1 MPIKKL
7 SLGAVL
13 ALLTVSRISAFLLD
27 SFPCRREGINTADL
41 LAVLLGGIAAGVL
54 FLPSLVGMRRSGGA
68 LLAPQSLPCQAVR
81 RTAWGI
87 YGAYLML
94 AAFRTVAQT
103 GLFLKVHIFS
113 LEVEWLFAAFILVFA
128 AFSAMQG
135 ITGIG
140 RAAPVMLTLVAIAV
154 LILLLSSLPLMDTL
168 WVTSPLWYGASQTA
182 FSVAD
187 TVAQNAELVL
197 FPLLLTCVRESDRS
211 RVRVWPAVLGWTV
224 AGMTV
229 LLNILLVCSGS
240 DGGQLFPYYQ
250 VAAVVTSKNGISP
263 EAVLVGFWLLSVF
276 LRVTLLLNVSVH
288 CFIQL
293 CCDERRHTNRSVT
306 SWYRLLPW
314 GLAGV
319 LIVCEILFTV
329 FNRDRAVLF
338 EPKISLLIT
347 LSVGVLLPLI
357 LILFTKKKPLPQGE
371 IHYET

>member
-1 MPIKKL
+1 MPVKKL

-13 ALLTVSRISAFLLD
+13 SLLTVSRISVFFLGSLPAR
-27 SFPCRREGINTADL
+27 SVGVHTADL
-41 LAVLLGGIAAGVL
+41 FAVLLGALAEGIL
-54 FLPSLVGMRRSGGA
+54 LLPTLVWMRRSGGD
-68 LLAPQSLPCQAVR
+68 LLALHSLPCHAVR

-87 YGAYLML
+87 YGAYMML

-103 GLFLKVHIFS
+103 GLFLKVYVFS
-113 LEVEWLFAAFILVFA
+113 LEAEWLFAAFILVFA
-128 AFSAMQG
+128 AFAAMQG
-135 ITGIG
+135 VTGIG
-140 RAAPVMLTLVAIAV
+140 RAAPVMLALVAVAV

-182 FSVAD
+182 FSLAD
-187 TVAQNAELVL
+187 TVAQTAELVL
-197 FPLLLTCVRESDRS
+197 FPLLLTCVRTSDRP
-211 RVRVWPAVLGWTV
+211 RVRVWPAVLGWTA

-263 EAVLVGFWLLSVF
+263 EAFLVGFWLLGVF
-276 LRVTLLLNVSVH
+276 LRVTLLLSVSTH

-293 CCDERRHTNRSVT
+293 CCDERRHANRSIT
-306 SWYRLLPW
+306 AWYRLLPW
-314 GLAGV
+314 ILAGI
-319 LIVCEILFTV
+319 LIGCEILFTV
-329 FNRDRAVLF
+329 LNRDRAVVF
-338 EPKISLLIT
+338 ETKISLFIT

-371 IHYET
+371 TAYEA